1 MKIKLFYTLL
11 IISSILSWVVWS
23 FLFFYFLNPSSENFI
38 TEKSEIIKNTKTTNI
53 TDLQNEITQ
62 IIKNEW
68 LSIVNII
75 IKKDLDLYKSDPWG
89 FFREKVWSVERQIW
103 WWSWFFITKE
113 WLIITNKHVVQ
124 DKDAKYTVIDNMW
137 NEFDASIVAYD
148 KLTDLAVI
156 KINNSKKEFNPLSF
170 IEDEKEIQIW
180 QFAIAVWNALWEFQ
194 NSVSFWVVSW
204 KNRSIEA
211 GWNGFSEQLTGLLQT
226 DVAINPGNSWW
237 PLLNLEW
244 KVIWINTAIA
254 WNSQWLWFSIPL
266 TQKRINYII
275 SSIEKYNEIKRP
287 FLWINYISI
296 DENVSKKLWINY
308 TYGAFIPNDWENI
321 SPWSIADKSWI
332 SKWDI
337 ILEID
342 NIKITSQI
350 PIPAIIQNKIPG
362 DSISVKIL
370 KKDWSIKTIN
380 LKLWEI

>member
-38 TEKSEIIKNTKTTNI
+38 TEKNEIIKNTKTTNI

-156 KINNSKKEFNPLSF
+156 KINNPKKEFNPLSF

-226 DVAINPGNSWW
+226 DVAINPWNSWW

-308 TYGAFIPNDWENI
+308 TYWAFIPNDWENI